1 MTRAETTK
9 FLGDLRIVRFKDRT
23 YWAREVSIDY
33 GISYRK
39 YDHTEEIFKKYVAI
53 V

>member
-1 MTRAETTK
+1 MSKCVVYQSGGFTN
-9 FLGDLRIVRFKDRT
+9 
-23 YWAREVSIDY
+23 Y